1 MPIDGSDKERDRIL
15 KELAAL
21 SHGFVGADL
30 SALAREAAMRALRR
44 YLPEIDFDK
53 PIPLSLLERMKVT
66 DRDFR
71 EALKQIEPS
80 SLRDVAIE
88 IPSTHWEEV
97 GGLESVKQ
105 ALREVG
111 RAAVPQ
117 PDGLPTH
124 GHRAAAGDPAL
135 RPAGGREDAPRQ
147 GRGDREPGELH
158 LGQRPRDHEQV
169 GRGQREGDPR

>member
-1 MPIDGSDKERDRIL
+1 MEIIQIYTRGMPIEGSEKERDRIL
-15 KELAAL
+15 GELAAA

-88 IPSTHWEEV
+88 VPRVRREV
-97 GGLESVKQ
+97 EGGLARVRR
-105 ALREVG
+105 ARRE
-111 RAAVPQ
+111 A
-117 PDGLPTH
+117 
-124 GHRAAAGDPAL
+124 
-135 RPAGGREDAPRQ
+135 
-147 GRGDREPGELH
+147 GEL
-158 LGQRPRDHEQV
+158 P
-169 GRGQREGDPR
+169 